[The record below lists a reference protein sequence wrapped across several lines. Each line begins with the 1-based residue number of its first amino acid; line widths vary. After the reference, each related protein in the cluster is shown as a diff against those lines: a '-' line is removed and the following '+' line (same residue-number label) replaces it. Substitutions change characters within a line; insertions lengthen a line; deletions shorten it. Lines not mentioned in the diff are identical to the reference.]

1 MKRINKYINKSLGL
15 ILIVTAITINSCRDS
30 FLDPDPL
37 SFYEPSTTFTTETGL
52 KAALAQADRNLKLNF
67 TTSSAGLIPLPT
79 EFVFSDML
87 VVSATDKQSQI
98 SDIANMLVP
107 SAGVFSENNDGTHNH
122 SILHFWNENY
132 AGIKYANT
140 VLDYAP
146 HITSLSET
154 TKNMYIGR
162 AYFHRSFRYYALV
175 HQFGNVPL
183 VTKLVNVPKQNYRS
197 TKREAILDMIEADM
211 EKAVEWVPDQPVG
224 EYTAAYPGGYT
235 NKAAC
240 RMLLAKIYMAN
251 GKFANAKKQLDILI
265 DQSGFSLMTEPFGT
279 EVQPAASETWKVE
292 RNVIWDLHRGEN
304 VYNAANRELILG
316 LPNQGENIVDYTVMR
331 FLAPFV
337 FNSALKSPSG
347 KQGLQNYNRKDN
359 KYNPEY
365 DYQRVF
371 GRGVGN
377 MRPSMW
383 AQDGLWYVNGVH
395 DDGDLRHSRKAG
407 NWLHMEDLKYN
418 NKDDQ
423 EWFGKN
429 LRLKDD
435 NGNLLCSDTIR
446 RWYDIPL
453 YKFYYHD
460 KIADDNLSSD
470 GFRGARKG
478 SVGDLYFYR
487 LAEAY
492 LLRAEAKF
500 YLDPNDPTIANDVNI
515 IRKRAHCER
524 LYTAGQVTIGDI
536 FDERARELYLEEWRH
551 VELVRAS
558 FCLALS
564 GRADEWGNTY
574 NIDDLTQQQGVG
586 KTGGSYW
593 YQRCINHNFYNDGI
607 TYSVVASGQPNI
619 NYTIDKK
626 NMFWPIPE
634 VAIVSNNKG
643 QLFQNYGYSGYDASI
658 KMWETWEEAVTDEEN
673 IH

>member
-1 MKRINKYINKSLGL
+1 MNNMKYINKNLGL
-15 ILIVTAITINSCRDS
+15 FLIGATITLSSCKDS
-30 FLDPDPL
+30 FLVPDPL
-37 SFYEPSTTFTTETGL
+37 SFYEPSATFTTESGL
-52 KAALAQADRNLKLNF
+52 KAALAQADRNLKLYYTNG
-67 TTSSAGLIPLPT
+67 ADVLLPIAT

-87 VVSATDKQSQI
+87 VVAATDKQAQI

-107 SAGVFSENNDGTHNH
+107 SQGVYNTNNDQTHMH
-122 SILHFWNENY
+122 SILHFWNESY

-140 VLDYAP
+140 ILDYTP
-146 HITSLSET
+146 HVESLPEE
-154 TKNMYIGR
+154 TKNMYLGR
-162 AYFHRSFRYYALV
+162 AYFHRAFRYYALV

-183 VTKLVNVPKQNYRS
+183 VTRLVRVPKQNYRS
-197 TKREAILDMIEADM
+197 TKREAILEMIEADM

-224 EYTAAYPGGYT
+224 EYTAAYPGGYI

-251 GKFANAKKQLDILI
+251 GKFEKAKNQLDILI
-265 DQSGFSLMTEPFGT
+265 DQSGFQLMTNPFGT

-304 VYNAANRELILG
+304 VSNPSNTESILCM
-316 LPNQGENIVDYTVMR
+316 PNQGENIVGYTIMR
-331 FLAPFV
+331 CLSPFV
-337 FNSALKSPSG
+337 FNNALTSPSG
-347 KQGLQNYNRKDN
+347 KQGLQNYNRKDS

-371 GRGVGN
+371 GRGVSS
-377 MRPSMW
+377 MRPCTW
-383 AQDGLWYVNGVH
+383 AQYGLWNVNGVH

-429 LRLKDD
+429 LRLYDD
-435 NGNLLCSDTIR
+435 EGRLLCSDTIR

-453 YKFYYHD
+453 YKFYYYD
-460 KIADDNLSSD
+460 KIQDDNLSSD
-470 GFRGARKG
+470 GFRGAQKG

-515 IRKRAHCER
+515 IRERAHCEQ

-574 NIDDLTQQQGVG
+574 TVENLAQQQGVG

-593 YQRCINHNFYNDGI
+593 YQRCINHNFYNNGI

-626 NMFWPIPE
+626 NIFWPIPE
-634 VAIVSNNKG
+634 IAIVSNNKG
-643 QLFQNYGYSGYDASI
+643 QLFQNYGYSGHDASI
-658 KMWETWEEAVTDEEN
+658 KMWETWEEAVADEET
-673 IH
+673 IQ